1 MKSFAKRRR
10 IINALQ
16 TFRPGMEDQEEEIT
30 AEVMILV
37 FLAFVGFC
45 HLVVYFGMW
54 VIWMTAV

>member
-16 TFRPGMEDQEEEIT
+16 TFRPGMEDQEEEVT

>member
-16 TFRPGMEDQEEEIT
+16 TFRPGMEEEQEEVS
-30 AEVMILV
+30 ADFLILI
-37 FLAFVGFC
+37 FLAFVGYC